1 MCRITTLWD
10 RQGRAGSDFLGSGY
24 HPIWPWPFAPY
35 RQLTYSTISVLNS
48 VRSIES
54 EHPVHMKQNQ
64 NLIDMAAQVAGTI
77 TLHIQREM
85 APLRKRLDQLERRL
99 AQLES
104 AKTAARDDA

>member
-1 MCRITTLWD
+1 
-10 RQGRAGSDFLGSGY
+10 
-24 HPIWPWPFAPY
+24 
-35 RQLTYSTISVLNS
+35 
-48 VRSIES
+48 
-54 EHPVHMKQNQ
+54 MKQNQ